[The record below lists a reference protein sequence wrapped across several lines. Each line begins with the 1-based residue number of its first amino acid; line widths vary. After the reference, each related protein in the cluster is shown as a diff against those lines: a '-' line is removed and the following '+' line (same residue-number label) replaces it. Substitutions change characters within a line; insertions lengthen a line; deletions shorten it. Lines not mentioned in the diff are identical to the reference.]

1 MRDDLYS
8 HLQTLSARFFQ
19 DHKAGE
25 IMAYMTSDIEA
36 VRMVFA
42 VTVMMGMDTLAIGVS
57 TLYKMVTRIDPVLS
71 VVAFIHMILVAVTT
85 TILGG
90 ELHRRFTKRQ
100 EAFPTCRTMSR
111 KSWAG

>member
-1 MRDDLYS
+1 
-8 HLQTLSARFFQ
+8 
-19 DHKAGE
+19 
-25 IMAYMTSDIEA
+25 
-36 VRMVFA
+36 
-42 VTVMMGMDTLAIGVS
+42 
-57 TLYKMVTRIDPVLS
+57 MVTRIDPVLS